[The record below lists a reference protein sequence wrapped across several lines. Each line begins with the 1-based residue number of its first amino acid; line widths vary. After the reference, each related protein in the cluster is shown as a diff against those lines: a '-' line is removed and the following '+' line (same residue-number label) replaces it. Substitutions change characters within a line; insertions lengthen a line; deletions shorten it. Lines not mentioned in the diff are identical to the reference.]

1 MKIFIL
7 CGGYGTRL
15 DFEGK
20 LKAKPMVTIGNKP
33 ILQHIMKNFSDQN
46 FNEFVLCSGNKS
58 DTIDDYFLNNNKKN
72 TKILKNTKN
81 LKILEQK
88 TDGKLIKIN
97 IVYTGKKTST
107 GSRIKLAYDR
117 LKLDEDIIMTYGD
130 GISDVNI
137 KSLIKFHY
145 INNAN
150 ITLTAVRPKER
161 YGVLRIKKHK
171 VAFFD
176 DSKKKSS
183 LYINGGFFVIA
194 KKEIE
199 KIKGLNVTW
208 EDLPLKKNKDKKKLY
223 AFKHEGFWASL
234 DTRKDK
240 MELNDLYKKDKN
252 LWKIK

>member
-7 CGGYGTRL
+7 CGGFGTRL

-33 ILQHIMKNFSDQN
+33 ILYHIMKNFSDQN

-58 DTIDDYFLNNNKKN
+58 DTIDNYFLNNNKKN
-72 TKILKNTKN
+72 TKILKNTKH

-88 TDGKLIKIN
+88 NNKKKIKIN
-97 IVYTGKKTST
+97 IVNTGIKTST
-107 GSRIKLAYDR
+107 GSRIKLAYDK

-130 GISDVNI
+130 GLSNVNI

-145 INNAN
+145 NNKAN
-150 ITLTAVRPKER
+150 VTLTAVRPKQR
-161 YGVLRIKKHK
+161 YGVLKIKKNK

-176 DSKKKSS
+176 DSKKKTS
-183 LYINGGFFVIA
+183 LYINGGFFVIS
-194 KKEIE
+194 KNEIK

-234 DTRKDK
+234 DTLKDK
-240 MELNDLYKKDKN
+240 MELNELYKKNKN
-252 LWKIK
+252 VWKVK